1 MVSVDVRKMWI
12 RLRRIIALAEL
23 IGLPS
28 AAKTLS
34 TATTQH
40 HKSAAALWESI
51 CVVDRIAGMMF
62 NLPIATKAYAISHK
76 NVIAPDGSVDVQSY
90 VARLTE
96 IAMSVQD
103 LDNTPPCEQ
112 LGIDQLS
119 RVFSID
125 EKLRTLTDMTPS
137 AWWTPPLGH
146 MTPDRLVQYWTHYF
160 TVRTHLRLAL
170 ADDENGRFR
179 LSYNTCL
186 SACQNMA
193 RRYIDLRPLLPSGF
207 FACRITDFQ
216 ILTAAVFLIF
226 DSSKAQS
233 TSSRPSPQPN
243 ASSVLTEQLDEALGN
258 ASRRVGGDFAGKAKV
273 ALRSLQTLMQGPP
286 SDDGRKEMT
295 LNVPMLGKIS
305 VNRKTQQN
313 HPEHVHATQTITGW
327 EQSMPETNVQM
338 MDSAAA
344 PFWSMDVLGDDFSF
358 LPDATSG
365 GDFGLSDY
373 GFSFGVPPMG

>member
-12 RLRRIIALAEL
+12 RLRRIIAMAEL
-23 IGLPS
+23 IGLPN

-34 TATTQH
+34 AARTQH

-62 NLPIATKAYAISHK
+62 NLPIATKAYPISHK
-76 NVIAPDGSVDVQSY
+76 SVIAADGSVDVQAY
-90 VARLTE
+90 IARLTE
-96 IAMSVQD
+96 VAMSVQD
-103 LDNTPPCEQ
+103 LDNAPPCEQ
-112 LGIDQLS
+112 LGMDQLT
-119 RVFSID
+119 RVFSIG
-125 EKLRTLTDMTPS
+125 EKLRNLTDMTPS
-137 AWWTPPLGH
+137 AWWTPPLGF

-160 TVRTHLRLAL
+160 TVRAHLRLAL

-186 SACQNMA
+186 SASQNMA

-226 DSSKAQS
+226 DSSKAQA
-233 TSSRPSPQPN
+233 TSNRPSTQPN
-243 ASSVLTEQLDEALGN
+243 ASSILTAQLDEALTK
-258 ASRRVGGDFAGKAKV
+258 ASRRVGGDFAGKAKI

-286 SDDGRKEMT
+286 GSDGRKEMT

-305 VNRKTQQN
+305 VNRKMQQN
-313 HPEHVHATQTITGW
+313 QPEHIHATQTITGW
-327 EQSMPETNVQM
+327 EQSVPETNVQM
-338 MDSAAA
+338 MDNAAA
-344 PFWSMDVLGDDFSF
+344 MPFWSMDVLGDDFSF
-358 LPDATSG
+358 LQDRAVEE
-365 GDFGLSDY
+365 DF
-373 GFSFGVPPMG
+373 